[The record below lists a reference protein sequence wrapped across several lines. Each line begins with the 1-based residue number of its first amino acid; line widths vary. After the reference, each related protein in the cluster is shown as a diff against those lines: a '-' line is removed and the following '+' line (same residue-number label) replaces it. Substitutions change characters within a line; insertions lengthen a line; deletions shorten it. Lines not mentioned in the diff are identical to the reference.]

1 MDSKH
6 MKGAASELK
15 AQLWFL
21 ENGYQVF
28 LPTVQQGIADFIA
41 YKDCKFSKVQV
52 KTAYTMDSGDYNY
65 LLVRLGRSQS
75 TRQGPKTRTYD
86 FTDDDDC
93 FDILFVVYENDCWL
107 VPSTK
112 IPEGKMTVYFNGEGR
127 AGWNSDEFKC
137 SP

>member
-6 MKGAASELK
+6 IKGAASEIK

-28 LPTVQQGIADFIA
+28 LPAIQHGIADFVV
-41 YKDCKFSKVQV
+41 YKDEEFSKVQV

-75 TRQGPKTRTYD
+75 TRQGTKTRTYD
-86 FTDDDDC
+86 PDNPDDC
-93 FDILFVVYENDCWL
+93 FDILFVVYEDERWL
-107 VPSTK
+107 IPSDH
-112 IPEGKMTVYFNGEGR
+112 IPTGKKTIYFNGSGR
-127 AGWNSDEFKC
+127 AGWNSDAYKC